1 MNGTVTGWN
10 PPKPGKRHADGF
22 GFVVIDGNEQNKSTD
37 LFLYADSVIDS
48 KLRSQAKLFGL
59 KQGQRVSFVIEEAM
73 TNHESGRAVDV
84 KPAED
89 SKDGGRGRM
98 PSPRRRRSPSP
109 RRRSPSPRRRSPSPR
124 RRSPNPRR
132 RS

>member
-1 MNGTVTGWN
+1 MPPSRFAVKGSERFKGTVMGWN
-10 PPKPGKRHADGF
+10 PPKLGKKHAEGF

-59 KQGQRVSFVIEEAM
+59 KQGTRVSFVIEEAM

-84 KPAED
+84 KPAD
-89 SKDGGRGRM
+89 DDDDRGRGRGGA
-98 PSPRRRRSPSP
+98 SGAGGGGGGAGGGRS
-109 RRRSPSPRRRSPSPR
+109 RSRDR
-124 RRSPNPRR
+124 
-132 RS
+132 